1 MKRLTFIIFSVAVMA
16 LLGFYVRAGIDR
28 TDPPQ
33 QTGPA
38 TPASHDVTGTHAN
51 CLACHS
57 NITASHDERF
67 GEGNYSDCLSCHPQ
81 Q

>member
-1 MKRLTFIIFSVAVMA
+1 MNRVMFIVLSLVLVGLIGIF
-16 LLGFYVRAGIDR
+16 VRAGVER

-33 QTGPA
+33 QRGPA
-38 TPASHDVTGTHAN
+38 TPAGHDITGVHAN
-51 CLACHS
+51 CLGCHG

-67 GEGNYSDCLSCHPQ
+67 GAGNYSDCLSCHPQ